1 MKIYKSIYVYDL
13 DISVSEFITEQLIA
27 NFCKWQKISLPK
39 SAFWKKEYQENEN
52 LKSLGKRYGAEIS
65 YVHDLLK
72 VFSPTVLMQYIS
84 DKGIIGFR
92 MVKVET
98 RKRYLIDLVENQI
111 KYLKTLEI
119 QESQALEFEDNKV
132 EYIANQNFVVKTKKT
147 KKKNI

>member
-1 MKIYKSIYVYDL
+1 MKLYKSIYVYDL

-27 NFCKWQKISLPK
+27 NFCRWQKISLPK
-39 SAFWKKEYQENEN
+39 SAFWKKEYQENDT
-52 LKSLGKRYGAEIS
+52 LKNLGKRYGAEIS

-72 VFSPTVLMQYIS
+72 VFSPTVLMEYIT
-84 DKGIIGFR
+84 KNNTIGFR

-98 RKRYLIDLVENQI
+98 RKKYLTDLVDHQI

-119 QESQALEFEDNKV
+119 QDAQALEFQDNKT
-132 EYIANQNFVVKTKKT
+132 EFIANNNFVVKKK